1 MLTILLSSMTSLLFG
16 CSDFLGGLASRRDSA
31 FAVTANAHL
40 LGLAILG
47 VAVLLF
53 PAPFHPADL
62 VWGAAAGVS
71 GGIGVAALYGAL
83 ALGRMGVV
91 APITAALSGSLPALY
106 DLARGTSLRPLSL
119 AGLAVALVAIVVVSA
134 SGHPDE
140 RAEMPPRAIAL
151 ALLAGVGFSGG
162 LIFFS
167 FASKT
172 GGLMPLVAARVV
184 SVVLLMT
191 ISFARRGTARLAP
204 DALPSAL
211 GAGALDVAANVTML
225 AAIRIGPLAVASVL
239 GSLYPVVTILL
250 ARSVLGERLR
260 PVQRAGVVLAL
271 AAVMLTAIR

>member
-1 MLTILLSSMTSLLFG
+1 MLTILLASTTSLLFG

-40 LGLAILG
+40 VGLVMMA

-62 VWGAAAGVS
+62 LWGAAAGIS
-71 GGIGVAALYGAL
+71 GGIGVVALYGAL
-83 ALGRMGVV
+83 AVGRMGVV
-91 APITAALSGSLPALY
+91 APLTAALSGSLPAIY
-106 DLARGTSLRPLSL
+106 DLLRGTTLRPLSL
-119 AGLAVALVAIVVVSA
+119 AGLAIALVAIVVVSA
-134 SGHPDE
+134 SGNPDE
-140 RAEMPPRAIAL
+140 RAEVPPRAIAL
-151 ALLAGVGFSGG
+151 AVLAGVGFSGCFI
-162 LIFFS
+162 LLS

-172 GGLMPLVAARVV
+172 GGLMPLLAARVA
-184 SVVLLMT
+184 SVTMLMAVT
-191 ISFARRGTARLAP
+191 FARRGHAKLAS

-211 GAGALDVAANVTML
+211 GAGALDSAANITML

-250 ARSVLGERLR
+250 ARFVLGERLR